1 MQTLLEDKMQI
12 RESNLCAVIST
23 LTLSG
28 FHLSSE
34 LQVYRQCTVCPE
46 IYISDKAFGFL
57 YWRVSSTEITSLLF
71 GEKGK
76 GIYSQTYWK
85 IGSFSVCFHF

>member
-1 MQTLLEDKMQI
+1 MPVFKAQVNGKAKMEQTLLDNKMQI
-12 RESNLCAVIST
+12 TESNLSAVIGT

-46 IYISDKAFGFL
+46 IYVADEAFSFL
-57 YWRVSSTEITSLLF
+57 
-71 GEKGK
+71 
-76 GIYSQTYWK
+76 
-85 IGSFSVCFHF
+85 

>member
-1 MQTLLEDKMQI
+1 MLLEDRMQI
-12 RESNLCAVIST
+12 TESNLSAVIGA

-46 IYISDKAFGFL
+46 IYIADEAFSFL
-57 YWRVSSTEITSLLF
+57 
-71 GEKGK
+71 
-76 GIYSQTYWK
+76 
-85 IGSFSVCFHF
+85 